1 MLAPGLS
8 VCSKW
13 APTGARQTYSNAFRC
28 FQGSQTRKCVVSVF
42 LGAAWWSCLVSCKHA
57 GSRFS
62 FLVCAYLQQ
71 QRHPHHSQDVRLL
84 PFAHYCTA
92 AWKPFASCFIAV
104 PRDWLAV
111 CVCVYVR
118 ARVYHLLSVC
128 TSLRCPPCLPQKCLL
143 AACYLLP
150 ATCCCCSSSHTLPL
164 RCSSTRRLSTRSL
177 LHPASHIP
185 DSRVGCP
192 HPIHPSIQTLAPS
205 ALSTHQSLP
214 CLLCLCFAQLPSRGA
229 LPTSPLLSRGTR
241 RQAIPCA
248 APGNYTRT
256 TCGTCRPRGDR
267 APWTG

>member
-1 MLAPGLS
+1 VLAPGLS

-111 CVCVYVR
+111 CVCVCVCVCAR
-118 ARVYHLLSVC
+118 ACVPSALRLYL
-128 TSLRCPPCLPQKCLL
+128 TSLPALPASEVL
-143 AACYLLP
+143 ACCVLP
-150 ATCCCCSSSHTLPL
+150 ATCYLLLLLLLSYSTAALLLYPSPIHTITTPPSQPYPGL
-164 RCSSTRRLSTRSL
+164 SRRL
-177 LHPASHIP
+177 PASHPSIHP
-185 DSRVGCP
+185 DSR
-192 HPIHPSIQTLAPS
+192 S
-205 ALSTHQSLP
+205 LSTQHPPVPPLLALPLFRPASLP
-214 CLLCLCFAQLPSRGA
+214 W
-229 LPTSPLLSRGTR
+229 
-241 RQAIPCA
+241 
-248 APGNYTRT
+248 
-256 TCGTCRPRGDR
+256 R
-267 APWTG
+267 APDLSSSFAWHTAASHSMRCSW